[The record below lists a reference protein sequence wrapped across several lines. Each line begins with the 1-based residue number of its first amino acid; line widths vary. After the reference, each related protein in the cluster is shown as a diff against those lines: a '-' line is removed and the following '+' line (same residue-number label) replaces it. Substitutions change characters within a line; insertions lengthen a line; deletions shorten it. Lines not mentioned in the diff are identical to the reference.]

1 MMIGRQGRTVF
12 GRAFGREDTMRIPWR
27 RRPAERSRRLL
38 DAAGIGPGST
48 DDGNDQVVGR
58 EVAYRVAQRDSGA
71 ITEVLAIAEELL
83 GDESNYEF
91 VVSLLENIQNL
102 VSHGLDMF
110 WSPDEV
116 YALLGPRS
124 AVCWGTLT
132 GFWTAVADWCTR
144 TGLSLEPVETLLTI
158 QSEQLKVLLWTGN
171 RTLSTGEK
179 LGLAQAVRYEKANGV
194 SIPSYSHIAVALRS
208 TGQQ

>member
-1 MMIGRQGRTVF
+1 M
-12 GRAFGREDTMRIPWR
+12 
-27 RRPAERSRRLL
+27 
-38 DAAGIGPGST
+38 
-48 DDGNDQVVGR
+48 
-58 EVAYRVAQRDSGA
+58 
-71 ITEVLAIAEELL
+71 EELL

-102 VSHGLDMF
+102 VSHGLDTF

-124 AVCWGTLT
+124 AACWGTLT
-132 GFWTAVADWCTR
+132 GFWAAVADWCTR
-144 TGLSLEPVETLLTI
+144 TGLLLEPVEPLLTI
-158 QSEQLKVLLWTGN
+158 ENEQLKVLLWTGN
-171 RTLSTGEK
+171 RTLSAGEK

>member
-1 MMIGRQGRTVF
+1 
-12 GRAFGREDTMRIPWR
+12 MRIPWR
-27 RRPAERSRRLL
+27 RRPAGRSRRLL
-38 DAAGIGPGST
+38 DAAGIGPAST

-71 ITEVLAIAEELL
+71 ITEVLAIVEELL
-83 GDESNYEF
+83 EDEANYEF

-116 YALLGPRS
+116 YALLGARS
-124 AVCWGTLT
+124 AVCWNTLT
-132 GFWTAVADWCTR
+132 GFWTAVADWCAR
-144 TGLSLEPVETLLTI
+144 TGLSLEPAEPLLTI
-158 QSEQLKVLLWTGN
+158 QNEQLKVLLWTGN

-179 LGLAQAVRYEKANGV
+179 LGLAQAVRYEKANGA
-194 SIPSYSHIAVALRS
+194 SIPNYSHIAVALRS

>member
-1 MMIGRQGRTVF
+1 MWKKR
-12 GRAFGREDTMRIPWR
+12 DTMRIPWR
-27 RRPAERSRRLL
+27 RRPAGRSRRLL

-58 EVAYRVAQRDSGA
+58 EVAFRVAQRNSGA
-71 ITEVLAIAEELL
+71 ITEVLAIVEELL
-83 GDESNYEF
+83 GDEPNHEF

-102 VSHGLDMF
+102 VSHGLDTF

-116 YALLGPRS
+116 YALLGPRG
-124 AVCWGTLT
+124 AACWGTLT
-132 GFWTAVADWCTR
+132 GFWTAVADWCAR
-144 TGLSLEPVETLLTI
+144 TGLPLEPVEPLLTI
-158 QSEQLKVLLWTGN
+158 QNEQLKVLLWTGN

-179 LGLAQAVRYEKANGV
+179 LGLAQAVRYEKANGAP
-194 SIPSYSHIAVALRS
+194 IPSYSHIAVALRS

>member
-1 MMIGRQGRTVF
+1 
-12 GRAFGREDTMRIPWR
+12 MRIPWR

-58 EVAYRVAQRDSGA
+58 EVAYRVAQRNSGA
-71 ITEVLAIAEELL
+71 IAEVLAIVEELL
-83 GDESNYEF
+83 GDEANYEF

-116 YALLGPRS
+116 YTLLGTRS
-124 AVCWGTLT
+124 AVCWDTLT
-132 GFWTAVADWCTR
+132 GFWAAVADWCAR
-144 TGLSLEPVETLLTI
+144 TGLSLEPVEPLLTI
-158 QSEQLKVLLWTGN
+158 QNEQLKVLLWTGN